1 MDKTGS
7 GKTLSAVLSTI
18 YENSK
23 FTLIICPVNIVEQW
37 KQEIRRACPHAFI
50 SGGDKRGFDVHT
62 NTNPDWS
69 VMKNI
74 PIRRYH
80 IVNYDKLST
89 DSRNAKRLV
98 EDLMSKS
105 ADFIIVDEAQNVKI
119 RDEYNTINQLINHSK
134 TVKVSKR
141 RQNMEL
147 IIANERTK
155 RDKQTAN
162 WLDSET
168 KNLKINSNKYNKAKR
183 KAKKLMSKP
192 LNVMFLSATP
202 VINGLPEG
210 KSLIRLLTGSDY
222 KHLNTTNTQKNAC
235 ELYRE
240 FQPYAVRSLTDF
252 GVKVNGLE
260 PDKAINTYI
269 DLPWEFQKQFA
280 EENKSVL
287 FWETL
292 ATKARIPAI
301 IKKINGK
308 TIIYTIWVGGEK
320 GNTILDM
327 LERACV
333 KAGKKVGFFVGANKE
348 NGLTEEKAHGGLI
361 DKSKPK
367 NPDGTYFSPF
377 IQGDTDVLIASHSLA
392 EGFDGLQK
400 VCNNLILNGLP
411 WTYAEIEQIVGR
423 LNRKNQVNDTVNVSV
438 ILANIGKEGK
448 EGVDYY
454 PYDKKLKQA
463 RLDYKRQFSN
473 IVIDGNINSFND
485 DKKDL
490 MEKITNVIE
499 WAKRKGM
506 KWEFYEDYQEAEA

>member
-1 MDKTGS
+1 
-7 GKTLSAVLSTI
+7 
-18 YENSK
+18 
-23 FTLIICPVNIVEQW
+23 
-37 KQEIRRACPHAFI
+37 
-50 SGGDKRGFDVHT
+50 
-62 NTNPDWS
+62 
-69 VMKNI
+69 
-74 PIRRYH
+74 
-80 IVNYDKLST
+80 
-89 DSRNAKRLV
+89 
-98 EDLMSKS
+98 
-105 ADFIIVDEAQNVKI
+105 
-119 RDEYNTINQLINHSK
+119 
-134 TVKVSKR
+134 
-141 RQNMEL
+141 MEL

-301 IKKINGK
+301 IKKIK
-308 TIIYTIWVGGEK
+308 I
-320 GNTILDM
+320 
-327 LERACV
+327 
-333 KAGKKVGFFVGANKE
+333 KK
-348 NGLTEEKAHGGLI
+348 
-361 DKSKPK
+361 
-367 NPDGTYFSPF
+367 
-377 IQGDTDVLIASHSLA
+377 
-392 EGFDGLQK
+392 
-400 VCNNLILNGLP
+400 
-411 WTYAEIEQIVGR
+411 
-423 LNRKNQVNDTVNVSV
+423 
-438 ILANIGKEGK
+438 
-448 EGVDYY
+448 
-454 PYDKKLKQA
+454 
-463 RLDYKRQFSN
+463 
-473 IVIDGNINSFND
+473 
-485 DKKDL
+485 
-490 MEKITNVIE
+490 
-499 WAKRKGM
+499 
-506 KWEFYEDYQEAEA
+506 